1 MTRATAVDWSMIFFD
16 PTDGLS
22 EKLMSRARRRFGDS
36 PDAESAWNFALDQV
50 SADNWQTLS
59 DRYTGKGSPGGFL
72 AITFINALE
81 DYARQKYPRARPPEW
96 LRRMG
101 DLWLQVWRRLCLK
114 REPVETIVGAL
125 DDGDPA
131 RAGEI
136 RGATVQ
142 IRARV
147 PNCGIVVAEEAADP
161 ADMAPVAEVRTDQ
174 ASEADVAET
183 LLRTAAALLDRE
195 CDQIGDAALE
205 RVREALE
212 LDDTDRLLLRLVYD
226 EGLKVAAAARA
237 LDLTRKQA
245 SRRHLSLLD
254 RLRRAF
260 EPVGLGNVP

>member
-1 MTRATAVDWSMIFFD
+1 MTHSTAVDWSMIFFD
-16 PTDGLS
+16 PMEGLS
-22 EKLMSRARRRFGDS
+22 DKLMSRARRRFGDS
-36 PDAESAWNFALDQV
+36 PDAESAWNYALDQV
-50 SADNWQTLS
+50 SADDWQSLS

-125 DDGDPA
+125 DDRDPA
-131 RAGEI
+131 RAEEI

-161 ADMAPVAEVRTDQ
+161 ADVTPTADTRTD
-174 ASEADVAET
+174 AAAEADLVEM
-183 LLRTAAALLDRE
+183 LLGAASAVLDR
-195 CDQIGDAALE
+195 DLDDVSGAAVARIHE
-205 RVREALE
+205 TLE
-212 LDDTDRLLLRLVYD
+212 LDDTDRLLIRLVYD

-245 SRRHLSLLD
+245 SRRHLSLLA
-254 RLRRAF
+254 RLRKAF
-260 EPVGLGNVP
+260 EPIGLGDAS